1 MAFFRNSVMMAGKGY
16 GLKKSETKNG
26 KSVSSFSLLV
36 VEKLGK
42 DEDTKTFFWVN
53 CYAGIADSVAK
64 YWEEG
69 KDFFI
74 EGRLNVYKDK
84 DGSDKFSIVAS
95 EVKFV

>member
-16 GLKKSETKNG
+16 GLKTSKTRND

-42 DEDTKTFFWVN
+42 EEDTKTFFYIN
-53 CYAGIADSVAK
+53 CYSGIADSVAK

-84 DGSDKFSIVAS
+84 DGNDKFSIVAS